1 MNAFTLAGWDNFF
14 VASAGAAAALAGL
27 LFVALSI
34 NLAKILAIPGLTSR
48 AGETFVPL
56 TIILVISL
64 QALVPG
70 IGIRFF
76 ACELLFLGTIAWL
89 FATWLEA
96 RAYRAHHYVKFGHL
110 ALRVV
115 INQPSTLFIAISGLA
130 LILGISG
137 GLYWLIPAILLSFVG
152 AMLNAWILL
161 VEILR

>member
-34 NLAKILAIPGLTSR
+34 NLARILAIPGLASR

-56 TIILVISL
+56 TVVLVISL
-64 QALVPG
+64 EALVPG
-70 IGIRFF
+70 LWIRFF
-76 ACELLFLGTIAWL
+76 AVELLVVGTIAWL
-89 FATWLEA
+89 FATIMEQ
-96 RAYRAHHYVKFGHL
+96 RAYRAHHYRKAQHL
-110 ALRVV
+110 LLRIG
-115 INQPSTLFIAISGLA
+115 INQPATLFIPISGLSV
-130 LILGISG
+130 ILGAPG
-137 GLYWLIPAILLSFVG
+137 GFYWLVPAVLLSLVG